1 MVICQTLST
10 HERVFQSRSHLNSYI
25 THQKKYEYKGFMH
38 DLSIAVLGKT
48 SVFLYGCRTPSF
60 KIASKPEVY
69 FMQQQNER
77 DFKNYCPEKNSYL
90 QQTEKN
96 RQQ

>member
-1 MVICQTLST
+1 
-10 HERVFQSRSHLNSYI
+10 
-25 THQKKYEYKGFMH
+25 MH

-48 SVFLYGCRTPSF
+48 SVFLYGCRNTSL

-77 DFKNYCPEKNSYL
+77 DFKNYCPEKSKLRKIVSSKKNTFLYGDISYWPS
-90 QQTEKN
+90 T
-96 RQQ
+96 

>member
-1 MVICQTLST
+1 
-10 HERVFQSRSHLNSYI
+10 
-25 THQKKYEYKGFMH
+25 MH

-90 QQTEKN
+90 QQTEEN